1 MSMNATKMRLTTL
14 TKELLLKW
22 EQTKE
27 CWQDAKSHEFES
39 QYIDELVSGVDK
51 AASVIDQLD
60 KLVAKVRSD
69 CE

>member
-1 MSMNATKMRLTTL
+1 MSMSATKMRLTSL

-22 EQTKE
+22 DQTKDG
-27 CWQDAKSHEFES
+27 WQDTKSQEFES
-39 QYIDELVSGVDK
+39 KYIDELVAGVDK

-60 KLVAKVRSD
+60 KIVGKVRSD

>member
-1 MSMNATKMRLTTL
+1 V
-14 TKELLLKW
+14 

-27 CWQDAKSHEFES
+27 CWQDTKSQEFQS
-39 QYIDELVSGVDK
+39 KYIDELVSGVDK

>member
-1 MSMNATKMRLTTL
+1 MSMSATKMRLTSL

-22 EQTKE
+22 EQTRE
-27 CWQDAKSHEFES
+27 SWQDVKSQEFQS
-39 QYIDELVSGVDK
+39 KYIDELVSGVDK

>member
-1 MSMNATKMRLTTL
+1 MSMSATKMRLTSL

-27 CWQDAKSHEFES
+27 CWQDTKSQEFQS
-39 QYIDELVSGVDK
+39 KYIDELVSGVDK